1 MADTAVPTSSGVR
14 TAEIIAAMSMT
25 TDLAMGFPL
34 EHGLR
39 SCVIAA
45 RLCDRL
51 EVDAETASQAYF
63 LSLLFYVGCNAP
75 ADVGWEVFGDDVSLT
90 TYATPFR
97 FGTRAQMVRGMMLA
111 VAPPTSPPHLRAW
124 RLSRHLPQLAI
135 GFAGVVDATC
145 EVARM
150 LTVELGLGT
159 PVSNLFA
166 FESARW
172 DGKGFPGGV
181 AGEEIPIAVRIAQVA
196 RDSAF
201 QLMLGDSDYVA
212 DVISQRAAK
221 AFDPI
226 VAKVLTR
233 DAGGI
238 LDSDSELILWDLA
251 LGYEPEPL
259 LTLDGDAIDRALTA
273 MGHFG
278 DMAIPELV
286 GHSSGVATTCRAA
299 AQILSFDS
307 ADTLTVHRAALVHDL
322 GRAAVPVRTWSKRGT
337 LTVDEWERVRL
348 HAYHTERILTQSPFL
363 SELVPTAGFHHE
375 RVDGTGY
382 HRGVG
387 ASSMQRPARLLAA
400 ADAYHAMTEPRPHR
414 AALTRKAAADV
425 LAEETRE
432 GRHDPEAVAAVLEGA
447 GHHRPAVTWPAGL
460 TDREIQVVRLVAR
473 GLQTKQV
480 ARALEISHKTVD
492 FHIQSAYRKM
502 GVSTRAGATLFAMQH
517 GLTTWENSR

>member
-1 MADTAVPTSSGVR
+1 MADTAIPDSSGVR
-14 TAEIIAAMSMT
+14 TAEIIAAISMA
-25 TDLAMGFPL
+25 TDLAVGFPL

-51 EVDAETASQAYF
+51 DVDRETASQAYF

-75 ADVGWEVFGDDVSLT
+75 VDVGGDVFGDDDSLT

-97 FGTRAQMVRGMMLA
+97 FGTRAEMARGMMRA
-111 VAPPTSPPHLRAW
+111 VAPPTAPPHLRAW
-124 RLSRHLPQLAI
+124 RLARHFPELAI

-150 LTVELGLGT
+150 LTDELGLGP
-159 PVSNLFA
+159 PVSNLVA

-181 AGEEIPIAVRIAQVA
+181 AGDEIPFAVRIAHVA
-196 RDSAF
+196 RDAAF
-201 QLMLGDSDYVA
+201 QLMIGESEFA
-212 DVISQRAAK
+212 AEVINQRAAQ
-221 AFDPI
+221 AFDPV
-226 VAKVLTR
+226 VARTFTR
-233 DAGGI
+233 DAAEI
-238 LDSDSELILWDLA
+238 LDFASELPLWDLT
-251 LGYEPEPL
+251 LGCEPKPWL
-259 LTLDGDAIDRALTA
+259 KLDGEALERALAA
-273 MGHFG
+273 MGHFT
-278 DMAIPELV
+278 DMAIPEFV
-286 GHSSGVATTCRAA
+286 GHSSGVAGTCLAA
-299 AQILSFDS
+299 AEVLSFDS

-322 GRAAVPVRTWSKRGT
+322 GRAAVPVRIWSKTGSLT
-337 LTVDEWERVRL
+337 LDDWERIRL

-375 RVDGTGY
+375 RVDGSGY
-382 HRGVG
+382 HRGAG
-387 ASSMQRPARLLAA
+387 ASSLQRPARLLAA

-414 AALTRKAAADV
+414 AALSPSTAAGV
-425 LAEETRE
+425 LAEEAKS
-432 GRHDPEAVAAVLEGA
+432 GRLDPEAVAAVLEGG
-447 GHHRPAVTWPAGL
+447 GHGTPSVPWPAGL
-460 TDREIQVVRLVAR
+460 TEREVQVVRLLAR
-473 GLQTKQV
+473 GLQTKQI